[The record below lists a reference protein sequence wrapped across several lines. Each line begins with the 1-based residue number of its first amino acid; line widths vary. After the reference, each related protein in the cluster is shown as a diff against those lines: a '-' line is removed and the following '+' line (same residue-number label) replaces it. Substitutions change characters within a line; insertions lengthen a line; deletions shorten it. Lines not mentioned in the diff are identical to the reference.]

1 MKILLWQWVKCNIN
15 ICKLNSRNAY
25 FFNFENLGWQWY
37 LFTYRYYFPHSYY
50 FISPALSLLILFLWV
65 LWKILFSEGIFS
77 TILSNS
83 YISNV
88 VHHQKPPQQPRQH
101 PEPLLWFFSFSMIRK
116 CLELFYVFQTQLSL
130 KLLQCLRVTDAPHF
144 YGLPALERTLGGM
157 AHLTAFPGWS
167 AHSPLSKPL
176 EICGKYLSGLLEVR

>member
-37 LFTYRYYFPHSYY
+37 LFTYYFQHSCY

-101 PEPLLWFFSFSMIRK
+101 LSPYCGFP
-116 CLELFYVFQTQLSL
+116 LSL
-130 KLLQCLRVTDAPHF
+130 W
-144 YGLPALERTLGGM
+144 LGN
-157 AHLTAFPGWS
+157 AWS
-167 AHSPLSKPL
+167 FFMCSKPSCL
-176 EICGKYLSGLLEVR
+176 WSCSSASESQMLLISMACLPWSGP